1 LGESAEV
8 IMMIRT
14 QKVLDSLYTT
24 EFKLGG
30 DLSVAAGPMGMG
42 AKSVVTADIV
52 SFSKSKGLFAG
63 LNLVGAVV
71 KVSADS
77 NKANY
82 GKEISPVDIMVK
94 NAVGNPG
101 STKLR
106 EELKKTAK

>member
-1 LGESAEV
+1 
-8 IMMIRT
+8 
-14 QKVLDSLYTT
+14 
-24 EFKLGG
+24 
-30 DLSVAAGPMGMG
+30 
-42 AKSVVTADIV
+42 
-52 SFSKSKGLFAG
+52 
-63 LNLVGAVV
+63 V